1 MSNVKDESL
10 GVLIKKAIVDS
21 GIKQSVIAKKMNIS
35 RQSLN
40 QIDRRKTFDL
50 EFLQLLKKASGID
63 FTSHVFNPKRNNI
76 LIEEDPSL
84 YRLIKPDSNM
94 PTIDF
99 SLTVKIR
106 AEQEY
111 VNRVSDLLMIFRAEA
126 NKMGFSII

>member
-10 GVLIKKAIVDS
+10 GVLIKKAIVES
-21 GIKQSVIAKKMNIS
+21 GKKQSVIAKKMNIS

-50 EFLQLLKKASGID
+50 EFLQLLKDASGID
-63 FTSHVFNPKRNNI
+63 FTNYIFNPKKNARDFQ
-76 LIEEDPSL
+76 EDPS
-84 YRLIKPDSNM
+84 KSAVVNSNSNA

>member
-10 GVLIKKAIVDS
+10 GVLIKKAIIES
-21 GIKQSVIAKKMNIS
+21 GKKQSVIAKKMNIS

-50 EFLQLLKKASGID
+50 EFLQLLKEASGID
-63 FTSHVFNPKRNNI
+63 FTNYIFNPKKNVRDFQ
-76 LIEEDPSL
+76 EDPSK
-84 YRLIKPDSNM
+84 YVVVNSSANA